1 MAIGR
6 NLECRTKRSPEPA
19 HFRNIGHH
27 FSLFDAAPHLFEEG
41 IRLLHLLSQGNE
53 RRDPDWFSV
62 IHRFQSL
69 LGDQI
74 MLDEFSGDILVVA
87 GSINIGCTHADKRS
101 RRLVAAAW
109 DGRNVEV
116 DPGFIRLDH
125 AQGPEIIIASFPW
138 LILSSAAL

>member
-1 MAIGR
+1 MPAHIFCGLLKGGLGSCMAIGR

-19 HFRNIGHH
+19 HFRNVGHH

-53 RRDPDWFSV
+53 RGDPDWFSM

-74 MLDEFSGDILVVA
+74 CSTNSLAISWLSLA
-87 GSINIGCTHADKRS
+87 
-101 RRLVAAAW
+101 RL
-109 DGRNVEV
+109 
-116 DPGFIRLDH
+116 I
-125 AQGPEIIIASFPW
+125 
-138 LILSSAAL
+138 